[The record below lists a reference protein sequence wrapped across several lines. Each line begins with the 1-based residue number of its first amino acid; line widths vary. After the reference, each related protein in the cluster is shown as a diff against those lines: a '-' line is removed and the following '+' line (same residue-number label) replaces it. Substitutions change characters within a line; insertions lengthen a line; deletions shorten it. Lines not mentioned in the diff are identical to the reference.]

1 MGVVRAGAAA
11 LGAVLGT
18 IALAAGCG
26 RGDAVAYEG
35 PYADKVADAVP
46 RIERAVGVPFKTP
59 PVLEVRSREQVR
71 TFLERRFEEQ
81 RSQRELIGLERTYKR
96 LGLLPD
102 TLSLKPFLLDLLTEQ
117 IVGYYD
123 PSTKV
128 LYIVEN
134 AAEELVGV
142 TITHELVH
150 ALQDQYVD
158 LDSIQA
164 VEGNNDR
171 QTAAQAFIE
180 GQATYQQL
188 VAMVGR
194 VNLGALQW
202 SRVRETIRQESA
214 NMPHF
219 ASAPLVI
226 QETLIFPYLSGAEF
240 MRRLEDQRPRQD
252 PFERMPISTEQI
264 LHSDAYFGDDPD
276 MPTEIGLPPMT
287 RGTAIYGNNLGEFE
301 TRLFLYQHL
310 RDQASAVRGAAGW
323 DGDRYVLFEIAGGE
337 GFAWASVWDS
347 AIDAA
352 EFLDLMSRLVERR
365 YGSVTQRPSNGG
377 ARIFDATTRTM
388 MLQAAEVDG
397 RPLVLFVD
405 VPRGA
410 PTDVL
415 TLGAV
420 TLREAEF

>member
-1 MGVVRAGAAA
+1 MGNVRRRDAVRLA
-11 LGAVLGT
+11 LLGGL
-18 IALAAGCG
+18 ALFAGCG
-26 RGDAVAYEG
+26 RGDAVAYQG

-46 RIERAVGVPFKTP
+46 RIEKAVGVPFKTP
-59 PVLEVRSREQVR
+59 PKLEVRSRDQVR
-71 TFLERRFEEQ
+71 AFLERRFGEQ
-81 RSQRELIGLERTYKR
+81 RSQRELDGLEGAYKR

-102 TLSLKPFLLDLLTEQ
+102 TMRLKPFLLDLLTEQ

-158 LDSIQA
+158 LDSIQSI
-164 VEGNNDR
+164 EGNNDR
-171 QTAAQAFIE
+171 QTAAQAFLE

-202 SRVRETIRQESA
+202 HRVRETIRQESA

-240 MRRLEDQRPRQD
+240 MRRTEERRPQQH
-252 PFERMPISTEQI
+252 PFERVPVSTEQI
-264 LHSDAYFGDDPD
+264 LHESAYFDDEPD
-276 MPTEIGLPPMT
+276 MPTEIELPSSPIGSPT
-287 RGTAIYGNNLGEFE
+287 YENNLGEFE

-310 RDQASAVRGAAGW
+310 RDQSSAIRGAAGW
-323 DGDRYVLFEIAGGE
+323 DGDRYRLLELSGGE
-337 GFAWASVWDS
+337 GFVWVSVWDS

-352 EFLDLMSRLVERR
+352 EFLDLMTRLVERR
-365 YGSVTQRPSNGG
+365 YGAAVARPATDD
-377 ARIFDATTRTM
+377 ARIYDAGERTM
-388 MLQAAEVDG
+388 MLRVAEVDG
-397 RPLVLFVD
+397 RPLVMFVD

-410 PTDVL
+410 PTDLVDL
-415 TLGAV
+415 TGV
-420 TLREAEF
+420 TLRQAMF